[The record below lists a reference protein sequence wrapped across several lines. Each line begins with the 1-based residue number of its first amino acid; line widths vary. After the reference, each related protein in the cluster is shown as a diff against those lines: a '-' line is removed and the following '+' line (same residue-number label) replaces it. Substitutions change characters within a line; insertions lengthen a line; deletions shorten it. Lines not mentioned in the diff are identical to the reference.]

1 VHSAARPST
10 TFLPFVVLLPLI
22 FLLIG
27 IGVRFLAFRT
37 AMPDADPLTYLDELC
52 RWDCSW
58 YVRIAREGYDTFPT
72 PTRVSAGNWAFFPLY
87 PVAVGFIAKLIALP
101 TIVVASVVSML
112 TSYAAVLV
120 AWPLF
125 ERNLRAYALYAAY
138 LLAGPFS
145 FYFASFFSETLFVLL
160 TTWVFVAL
168 RRSAYLEA
176 GFAIALL
183 SATRIVGVFATLAL
197 VLQAALDYRRETGS
211 WRGLIPA
218 ALQRPKLLLSIFIA
232 PTGLF
237 AYMAFLY
244 WRIGDGMAFSH
255 VQRAWGR
262 QIGNPFAYYWD
273 ALTSFPDT
281 GFWPT
286 PAQWLAL
293 AISVGFV
300 LVGVLAWRRQWAAAL
315 FALIAFALPLNAGT
329 ASMLRFVAGMAPVAV
344 LAMQLLAT
352 WRWLTWLG
360 FAILLAGCYFVTIA
374 WMTGNVAL
382 V

>member
-1 VHSAARPST
+1 VQSAARPT
-10 TFLPFVVLLPLI
+10 TSSLLPVVMLPLAFLI
-22 FLLIG
+22 LGL
-27 IGVRFLAFRT
+27 VLRFLAFRT
-37 AMPDADPLTYLDELC
+37 ALPEVDPARYLDEVC

-58 YVRIAREGYDTFPT
+58 YVRMAQEGYDPY
-72 PTRVSAGNWAFFPLY
+72 PVPGRVNAGNWAFFPLY
-87 PVAVGFIAKLIALP
+87 PMLVGLVAKLVPLP
-101 TIVVASVVSML
+101 TIILASIMSML
-112 TSYAAVLV
+112 LSYVAVLV

-145 FYFASFFSETLFVLL
+145 FYFTSFFSETLFVLL

-168 RRSAYLEA
+168 RRSAYMEA
-176 GFAIALL
+176 AVATSLL

-197 VLQAALDYRRETGS
+197 MLQAALDYRRETGS

-218 ALQRPKLLLSIFIA
+218 VLQRPRLLLAIFIA

-237 AYMAFLY
+237 AYMAYLY
-244 WRIGDGMAFSH
+244 WLVGDGLAFSH
-255 VQRAWGR
+255 VQRAWAR
-262 QIGNPFAYYWD
+262 EIGNPLGYFWQ
-273 ALTSFPDT
+273 ALTSFPDA

-293 AISVGFV
+293 AILTGFV
-300 LVGVLAWRRQWAAAL
+300 MVGLLAWRRQWPAFL
-315 FALIAFALPLNAGT
+315 FAFIAFALPLFAGT
-329 ASMLRFVAGMAPVAV
+329 ASMLRFVAGMAPVTI
-344 LAMQLLAT
+344 LAMQLLAS
-352 WRWLTWLG
+352 RVWLSWLG
-360 FAILLAGCYFVTIA
+360 FAVLLLGCYFVTIA